1 MTSTTISID
10 KSVKELLN
18 ELKLHPREPYSS
30 VVERLVRM
38 AVDEE
43 PLSDD
48 AIEGIEE
55 ALEDIRLGRVYS
67 EEDIKAEFDIR

>member
-38 AVDEE
+38 AVDED

-67 EEDIKAEFDIR
+67 EEDIKAEFDVR

>member
-10 KSVKELLN
+10 KRVKELLN

-38 AVDEE
+38 AVDDE

-55 ALEDIRLGRVYS
+55 ALEDIRQGRVYS
-67 EEDIKAEFDIR
+67 EEDIKAEFDVR